1 MNINRTP
8 SFLVPAELDS
18 GLKRLAALRAES
30 VDALVGDILREGL
43 RARGGRASPR
53 PSHRPGNR
61 RLVRPDKEFEMNN
74 DIIIALEGAA
84 GILRCGRDMG

>member
-43 RARGGRASPR
+43 RARGVLAPRA
-53 PSHRPGNR
+53 
-61 RLVRPDKEFEMNN
+61 
-74 DIIIALEGAA
+74 
-84 GILRCGRDMG
+84 LRIGQATDVLSVPTRNFK